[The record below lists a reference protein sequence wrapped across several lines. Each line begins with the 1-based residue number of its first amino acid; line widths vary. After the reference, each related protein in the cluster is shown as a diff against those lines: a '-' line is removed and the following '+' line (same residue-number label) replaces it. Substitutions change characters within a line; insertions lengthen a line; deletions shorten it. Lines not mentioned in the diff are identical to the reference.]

1 VPLVRK
7 QETKMNPLNHYAI
20 APLLTSFTTFLLAAF
35 VYFKNRK
42 GKINRIFAFYY
53 LAITVWSFCQGLLFY
68 AQGPQDKSMALLWA
82 RLLHCGVFFIPTL
95 FVHFILIF
103 LDEIKRRKD
112 VVVLGYLISFFLLLI
127 CPTELFIKDML
138 PKFSFRYIVEP
149 GVLYLV
155 CLLFFVGYVSY
166 GLYKLFKAFH
176 TFSGIRAN
184 QTKYLFWGSLLGYMG
199 GSINF
204 LWVFNIRLY
213 PLNPFGIYT
222 VPLYVFVVAYAIV
235 TYRLMDITFE
245 IRETTVR
252 LASSLIPAAVFIAI
266 GMAFF
271 SPAVMI
277 AMIVLTAI
285 ASPLLYRP
293 LRRLLLPV
301 ILGGKYA
308 YQQKLRRISDKWFS
322 IFSLD
327 RLSEALV
334 KDVASSLGVKYCN
347 FMIYD
352 EEGKSY
358 FVKANTGFKEGEET
372 EEILFKEEGPLASYL
387 KKEKTI
393 AIKEVLKIQP
403 PFSEHDPIVKEMDRV
418 KAAIS
423 VPLYI
428 GDELKGIL
436 NLGDKASREMYNRQD
451 LEILSQLA
459 RDAEVMFRYSF
470 FNYEQSLLVYRYSHD
485 LRTPL
490 DPVQTYLYLMQ
501 QGKLNEQE
509 KQKYLAVVRKNID
522 FVAQGLSDMY
532 QLSQMAYDHVRKKF
546 VFGHF
551 NITEMTKRIVEDFT
565 GEAEKKDI
573 YLRFTRKKQMPLA
586 YGHEQSI
593 ERLIR
598 NLIQN
603 GIKFTDKGGV
613 EVNVSSEKEDIK
625 IKVSDTGPGIPRKD
639 LPRIFNP
646 FFKTKGRD
654 QIVEGS
660 GLGLTIVREI
670 AALHGGEIN
679 VESEVGKG
687 TVFTVLLPAY
697 RRKKSD

>member
-1 VPLVRK
+1 
-7 QETKMNPLNHYAI
+7 MNPLNHYAI

-68 AQGPQDKSMALLWA
+68 AQGPQDKAMALLWA

-103 LDEIKRRKD
+103 LDEIKGRKG
-112 VVVLGYLISFFLLLI
+112 VVVLGYLISFFLLVI
-127 CPTELFIKDML
+127 CPTELFIKDMVS
-138 PKFSFRYIVEP
+138 KFSFKYIVEP

-166 GLYKLFKAFH
+166 GLYKLFKAYH
-176 TFSGIRAN
+176 AFSGIRAN
-184 QTKYLFWGSLLGYMG
+184 QTKYLFWGSLFGYLG
-199 GSINF
+199 GSLNF

-213 PLNPFGIYT
+213 PFNPFGIYT
-222 VPLYVFVVAYAIV
+222 VPLYVFLVAYAIV

-245 IRETTVR
+245 IRDATIR
-252 LASSLIPAAVFIAI
+252 LASSLIPAAIFITTGI
-266 GMAFF
+266 AFF
-271 SPAVMI
+271 SLPTMIIMIILSAV
-277 AMIVLTAI
+277 T
-285 ASPLLYRP
+285 SPLLYGP

-301 ILGGKYA
+301 ILGGKYG

-322 IFSLD
+322 IFSLE

-334 KDVASSLGVKYCN
+334 KDVANTIGMNYCN

-352 EEGKSY
+352 EDDKSY
-358 FVKANTGFKEGEET
+358 FVKAKTGFKEEEAEPM
-372 EEILFKEEGPLASYL
+372 EELLFNEEGPLVSYL

-403 PFSEHDPIVKEMDRV
+403 PFSEHDPVVKEMDRV
-418 KAAIS
+418 KAAVS

-428 GDELKGIL
+428 DDELKAIL
-436 NLGDKASREMYNRQD
+436 NLGDKVSGEMYNRQD
-451 LEILSQLA
+451 LEILSQIA

-509 KQKYLAVVRKNID
+509 KQKYLGIVRKNID

-532 QLSQMAYDHVRKKF
+532 QLSQMAYDHIRKKF

-551 NITEMTKRIVEDFT
+551 NITEMVKRIVEDFT
-565 GEAEKKDI
+565 PEAKKKDI
-573 YLRFTRKKQMPLA
+573 YLRFSGKKQIPLT

-603 GIKFTDKGGV
+603 GIKFTDKGDV
-613 EVNVSSEKEDIK
+613 EVNVSSEREDIR
-625 IKVSDTGPGIPRKD
+625 IKVSDTGPGIPKKD
-639 LPRIFNP
+639 LPKIFNP

-670 AALHGGEIN
+670 TALHGGEIN

-687 TVFTVLLPAY
+687 TTFTVLLPALKK
-697 RRKKSD
+697 RKI

>member
-1 VPLVRK
+1 MIYYPVSALINAVTSTVLGILAYYRNRK
-7 QETKMNPLNHYAI
+7 NPVNIGFTLFALSVAFWSYCYFLWQLSAEKSLALFWCRALMMGAI
-20 APLLTSFTTFLLAAF
+20 FIPVCYLQFVLALLDVLSEKKKIIIEGYVLAA
-35 VYFKNRK
+35 
-42 GKINRIFAFYY
+42 IF
-53 LAITVWSFCQGLLFY
+53 LALDFT
-68 AQGPQDKSMALLWA
+68 P
-82 RLLHCGVFFIPTL
+82 L
-95 FVHFILIF
+95 FV
-103 LDEIKRRKD
+103 KD
-112 VVVLGYLISFFLLLI
+112 VEPRMGFRFWPIAGVTYAPFLAMFFSYVIYAWYLMFKALRTYSGIKANQIKYVLLGTAIG
-127 CPTELFIKDML
+127 FIGGSTNYPL
-138 PKFSFRYIVEP
+138 WYNIHVPPLGNGLVAVYIV
-149 GVLYLV
+149 
-155 CLLFFVGYVSY
+155 
-166 GLYKLFKAFH
+166 
-176 TFSGIRAN
+176 T
-184 QTKYLFWGSLLGYMG
+184 
-199 GSINF
+199 
-204 LWVFNIRLY
+204 
-213 PLNPFGIYT
+213 
-222 VPLYVFVVAYAIV
+222 VAYAIV

-245 IRETTVR
+245 IRDVTIR

-293 LRRLLLPV
+293 LRRLLMPV
-301 ILGGKYA
+301 ILGGRYE

-334 KDVASSLGVKYCN
+334 KDVANAIGMNYCN

-358 FVKANTGFKEGEET
+358 FVKADAGFKERKEGEDI
-372 EEILFKEEGPLASYL
+372 EEVSFKEEGPLVSYL

-403 PFSEHDPIVKEMDRV
+403 PFSEHDPVVKEMDRV

-428 GDELKGIL
+428 DDELKGIL

-451 LEILSQLA
+451 LEILSQIA
-459 RDAEVMFRYSF
+459 KDAEVMFRYSF

-490 DPVQTYLYLMQ
+490 DPVQTYLYLME
-501 QGKLNEQE
+501 QGKLNEEE
-509 KQKYLAVVRKNID
+509 KEKYLKIVRKNID

-532 QLSQMAYDHVRKKF
+532 QLSQMAYDHIRKKF

-551 NITEMTKRIVEDFT
+551 NITEMVKRIVEDFT
-565 GEAEKKDI
+565 PEAKKKDI
-573 YLRFTRKKQMPLA
+573 YLRFSGKKQMPLA

-613 EVNVSSEKEDIK
+613 EVNVSSEKEDIR
-625 IKVSDTGPGIPRKD
+625 IKVSDTGQGIPKKD
-639 LPRIFNP
+639 LPKIFNP

-670 AALHGGEIN
+670 VALHGGEIN

-687 TVFTVLLPAY
+687 TTFTVLLPAPKK
-697 RRKKSD
+697 RKI

>member
-1 VPLVRK
+1 MIYYPISALI
-7 QETKMNPLNHYAI
+7 NA
-20 APLLTSFTTFLLAAF
+20 ATSTVLGILA
-35 VYFKNRK
+35 YYKNRK
-42 GKINRIFAFYY
+42 NAVNVGFALFALSVAFWSYCYFFWQLSAEKSLALFWCRALMMGAIFIPVCY
-53 LAITVWSFCQGLLFY
+53 LQFVL
-68 AQGPQDKSMALLWA
+68 ALLDELSKKKKIIVA
-82 RLLHCGVFFIPTL
+82 GYFLAAVFLALDFTPL
-95 FVHFILIF
+95 FV
-103 LDEIKRRKD
+103 KD
-112 VVVLGYLISFFLLLI
+112 VEPRMAFRFWPIAGVTYAPFLAMFF
-127 CPTELFIKDML
+127 
-138 PKFSFRYIVEP
+138 
-149 GVLYLV
+149 
-155 CLLFFVGYVSY
+155 GYVIY
-166 GLYKLFKAFH
+166 AWYLMFKALK
-176 TFSGIRAN
+176 TYSGIKAN
-184 QTKYLFWGSLLGYMG
+184 QIKYVLLGTSIG
-199 GSINF
+199 FISGSTN
-204 LWVFNIRLY
+204 Y
-213 PLNPFGIYT
+213 PLWYNIH
-222 VPLYVFVVAYAIV
+222 VPPLGNGLVAVYVVTVAYAIV
-235 TYRLMDITFE
+235 TYRLMDITFAVRDTT
-245 IRETTVR
+245 IR
-252 LASSLIPAAVFIAI
+252 LSSSLIPAAIFIAI
-266 GMAFF
+266 GMTFF
-271 SPAVMI
+271 SPTVMI
-277 AMIVLTAI
+277 TMIVLTAI
-285 ASPLLYRP
+285 TSPLLYGP
-293 LRRLLLPV
+293 LRRLLRPV
-301 ILGGKYA
+301 ILGGKYE

-334 KDVASSLGVKYCN
+334 KDVANTIGMKYCN

-358 FVKANTGFKEGEET
+358 FVKTNTGFKEGEEI
-372 EEILFKEEGPLASYL
+372 EEVLFKEEGPLVSYL

-403 PFSEHDPIVKEMDRV
+403 PFSEHDPVAKEMDKV

-428 GDELKGIL
+428 DDELKGIL
-436 NLGDKASREMYNRQD
+436 NLGDKVSGEMYNRQD
-451 LEILSQLA
+451 LEILSQIA

-501 QGKLNEQE
+501 QGKLNEEE
-509 KQKYLAVVRKNID
+509 KQRYLGIVRKNVD

-551 NITEMTKRIVEDFT
+551 NIIEMTKRIVQDFT
-565 GEAEKKDI
+565 GEAKRKEI
-573 YLRFTRKKQMPLA
+573 YLRFTWKKQMPLA

-613 EVNVSSEKEDIK
+613 EVNMSSEKEDIR

-646 FFKTKGRD
+646 FFKTKGRN

-670 AALHGGEIN
+670 VALHNGEIN

-687 TVFTVLLPAY
+687 TTFTVLLPAPKK
-697 RRKKSD
+697 RKT